1 MLPQCRNCLGVMQV
15 AGNDVDDVVLLA
27 ELAQLL
33 RADCHN
39 DLMIKHKKELCA
51 RILLRHAANALK
63 ILRIVIGLCQRN
75 AVELLQKSAVA
86 VRILRRNTD
95 LDGVTAALNVTSGH
109 FNAFFNGRV
118 AKGEITNG
126 FDAHAHTSFQEFA
139 ACSRSAS
146 SASIAGSSSQ
156 RFIRQLP
163 TNAPEAPACFASKR
177 LAPQVMPAVA

>member
-39 DLMIKHKKELCA
+39 DLMIKHKEELCA

-75 AVELLQKSAVA
+75 AVELLQK
-86 VRILRRNTD
+86 
-95 LDGVTAALNVTSGH
+95 ALSRYGSFGGMLTSM
-109 FNAFFNGRV
+109 
-118 AKGEITNG
+118 
-126 FDAHAHTSFQEFA
+126 
-139 ACSRSAS
+139 AS
-146 SASIAGSSSQ
+146 QPPS
-156 RFIRQLP
+156 
-163 TNAPEAPACFASKR
+163 
-177 LAPQVMPAVA
+177 M